1 MMKKVSF
8 YLLGYLFTLMMLSS
22 CNYDYIN
29 PEPVVIPK
37 DSIKFS
43 TQIEPIFNVGNN
55 CTSCHSTGGQIPNL
69 TTGNAYN
76 SINNAT
82 FINLTTPETSL
93 IYVHPL
99 AATAAHAWK
108 KYSAEQSVYI
118 LKWIQEGAKNN

>member
-1 MMKKVSF
+1 MKKVSF

-22 CNYDYIN
+22 CNYDFIN

-43 TQIEPIFNVGNN
+43 TQIEPIFNDGKN
-55 CTSCHSTGGQIPNL
+55 CTTCHSTGGQFPNL

-108 KYSAEQSVYI
+108 KYSAEQAAYV